1 MQRSFVG
8 LTSSSGWPEAHWM
21 KSADRSVRATQEC
34 LSLRIRIR
42 YNLAPGQLLIMR
54 AIVLD
59 QQRPID
65 SSPLELREVPL
76 PEPAAKQI
84 RVKVHCCGLCHTDLH
99 VTEGDLPPHK
109 MPVIPGHQI
118 VGTVEKNGA
127 GASRFQNGDRV
138 GIPWLHRTDGTCG
151 FCLGGLENLCEHGQF
166 TGYDVDGGYAEYA
179 VVDEDFA
186 YAIPPQF
193 TDENAAPLFCA
204 GIIGY
209 RSYRLSGAKQGDR
222 VGLYGFGASAHIV
235 IQFARYLGNEV
246 YVFTRG
252 ENHRKHAE
260 ELGAVWTGQAEDN
273 PPKPLDAAIIFA
285 PAGGL
290 VVNALRATR
299 KGGTVACAGIVM
311 SEIPA
316 LDYRLLYEERVLR
329 SVANSTRQDAREF
342 LELAAK
348 VPIRTEVQIYPLAD
362 TNRALQDLKH
372 SRITGAGVVR
382 IG

>member
-1 MQRSFVG
+1 
-8 LTSSSGWPEAHWM
+8 
-21 KSADRSVRATQEC
+21 
-34 LSLRIRIR
+34 
-42 YNLAPGQLLIMR
+42 MR

-65 SSPLELREVPL
+65 SSPLELRDVPT
-76 PEPAAKQI
+76 PEPTAKQI

-99 VTEGDLPPHK
+99 VTEGDLPAHK

-118 VGTVEKNGA
+118 VGTVEKCG
-127 GASRFQNGDRV
+127 SEVRRFQRADRV
-138 GIPWLHRTDGTCG
+138 GIPWLHRTDGTCS
-151 FCLGGLENLCEHGQF
+151 FCRSGLENLCEHAQF
-166 TGYDVDGGYAEYA
+166 TGYDVDGGYAEFVA
-179 VVDEDFA
+179 VDEDFA

-222 VGLYGFGASAHIV
+222 LGLYGFGASAHIV

-246 YVFTRG
+246 YVCTRS

-260 ELGAVWTGQAEDN
+260 ELGAVWTGSAEDR

-285 PAGGL
+285 PAGRL
-290 VVNALRATR
+290 VADALRATR

-311 SEIPA
+311 SEIPP
-316 LDYRLLYEERVLR
+316 LDYNLLYGERVLR
-329 SVANSTRQDAREF
+329 SVANSTRQDTREF
-342 LELAAK
+342 LELAAN
-348 VPIRTEVQIYPLAD
+348 VPIRTEVQIYKLED
-362 TNRALQDLKH
+362 TNHALQDLKH

-382 IG
+382 I

>member
-1 MQRSFVG
+1 
-8 LTSSSGWPEAHWM
+8 
-21 KSADRSVRATQEC
+21 
-34 LSLRIRIR
+34 
-42 YNLAPGQLLIMR
+42 MR
-54 AIVLD
+54 AMVLNE
-59 QQRPID
+59 QQPID
-65 SSPLELREVPL
+65 GSPLELRDVPL
-76 PEPAAKQI
+76 PEPTANQLRI
-84 RVKVHCCGLCHTDLH
+84 KVRCCGLCHTDLH
-99 VTEGDLPPHK
+99 VVEGDLLPHK

-118 VGTVEKNGA
+118 VGTVEKCGA
-127 GASRFQNGDRV
+127 GVAKFSRGDRV
-138 GIPWLHRTDGTCG
+138 GIPWLHRTDQSCD
-151 FCLGGLENLCEHGQF
+151 FCRRGLENLCDHAQF
-166 TGYDVDGGYAEYA
+166 TGYDVDGGYAEYV

-186 YAIPPQF
+186 YKIPPQF

-209 RSYRLSGAKQGDR
+209 RSYRLSGAQAGDR

-246 YVFTRG
+246 FVFTRS

-260 ELGAVWTGQAEDN
+260 ELGAVWTGNSGDQ

-285 PAGGL
+285 PAGAL
-290 VVNALRATR
+290 VIDALRATR

-311 SEIPA
+311 SQIPA
-316 LDYRLLYEERVLR
+316 IDYGLIYHERVLR

-348 VPIRTEVQIYPLAD
+348 VPIRTEVQIYD
-362 TNRALQDLKH
+362 FERTNRALQDLKH

-382 IG
+382 IP